1 MAKNDNKE
9 LHSIL
14 EQLKKSYSEVNGSL
28 DVEDEVSEPTI
39 DASDDFQK
47 LLTNFFSTDF
57 VEEKNEDT
65 YNFNVIEEKV
75 EYNDETEEDISV
87 EAEESAENEE
97 IEESAEVELIEEIE
111 ESVEVEE
118 IVEIAEN
125 VETEED
131 LPWFEESIKEDISAV
146 EESVDDGEGN
156 SVEAKEYI
164 EENIEVEEIE
174 DIIEEEI
181 EVEETENLVEEDV
194 EAEEVIEDIEIQEPL
209 AEAGEDNIEDT
220 PSLAAEDTDVEEKA
234 PTITENI
241 LAQPINKV
249 GRDEV
254 TAVENVFRI
263 MFGAK
268 QTQSESEISR
278 EETVDEPQ
286 DAYYEDYPLVYE
298 EEKETT
304 TDADEYFE
312 DTADIPT
319 LTVEEFEEDIEEFPN
334 SYRED
339 DEDEEYEEDIA
350 PYVSS
355 PILEYEDEDLTPV
368 AYMDDV
374 YEEEEKEPYRYDP
387 LQGHLSDAAYLVHKS
402 VDEKLEFNTRQ
413 REIDLDDDDIS
424 LLLDF
429 GYDDEIK
436 SEAGAGRTNEIK
448 RQKKNSVTLEKSE
461 RILGY
466 SGEEY
471 MGHAQDKAIKNKY
484 ASDKKKIIVRISLIA
499 AIAVFMLGAS
509 IFYHAGVYVD
519 NSIYPYIEAMAILIS
534 AVVAA
539 PGLIE
544 GAREIAK
551 LDPKNYSIPVFLMI
565 VQLAYDLFV
574 IILQLG
580 ANPSDGKLMTCGFLV
595 ICSVA
600 VSLMSDALECSAQ
613 TNTFEVVSSDGRIYS
628 AEKFIKPKNDV
639 NDKNSSRTISS
650 DAMLGN
656 CIYRVKETDIAH
668 GYFSRMSKKSD
679 KCLRIMYF
687 MGILPI
693 VALIMGCVS
702 LIESGDTYVALSSVM
717 TVMFMGFPISFTLFR
732 AIPYFYM
739 TKNLM
744 ADKCAIVG
752 DVSGCDYKDVDMIM
766 FDDVDAVKVTE
777 SIEIRPEGNPDVASA
792 IKIASRAFKAL
803 GGPLSRILATEPDED
818 EASVN
823 IVSIRDNGIEFY
835 MDSYLHVVVGD
846 KNFMSIH
853 GMKVSSDKKIISSS
867 SDNKATAVL
876 YVAFNGV
883 PQLGYIVSSK
893 INEEFSNTIKNLA
906 ANGIKT
912 AVATYSPLLNDYYFE
927 AHKPEGVASAVVHKP
942 TVFEPKDKTYFVDGG
957 MFAIGEPTKIANTV
971 IEAKKYLKNEF
982 QNKRFSTMMAVF
994 GILLGIITVIF
1005 TAIVKDG
1012 VNMGIFSC
1020 VLILIFNAVSVFGI
1034 IFKHLDLKS
1043 KMKRR

>member
-14 EQLKKSYSEVNGSL
+14 EQLKKSYSEVDGNL
-28 DVEDEVSEPTI
+28 DAEDEVSESI
-39 DASDDFQK
+39 DDQNDDFQK

-65 YNFNVIEEKV
+65 YNFNVIEEKI
-75 EYNDETEEDISV
+75 EYNDETEEEIFAEV
-87 EAEESAENEE
+87 EESAEIENLEETVAVEEAEEVAEVEKTEE
-97 IEESAEVELIEEIE
+97 IEKIEEI
-111 ESVEVEE
+111 
-118 IVEIAEN
+118 
-125 VETEED
+125 EED
-131 LPWFEESIKEDISAV
+131 LPWFEEPKKEDVPTIEDAT
-146 EESVDDGEGN
+146 DDTKEI
-156 SVEAKEYI
+156 SVEATPEYI
-164 EENIEVEEIE
+164 EEYV
-174 DIIEEEI
+174 
-181 EVEETENLVEEDV
+181 EVEETEDVIEEYVEVEEPEDIIECV
-194 EAEEVIEDIEIQEPL
+194 EVEETEAEDVDAHPALVVQDATIE
-209 AEAGEDNIEDT
+209 EA
-220 PSLAAEDTDVEEKA
+220 S
-234 PTITENI
+234 PTVTENI
-241 LAQPINKV
+241 LAEPINKV

-263 MFGAK
+263 MFGGAIK
-268 QTQSESEISR
+268 TQSEPEITY
-278 EETVDEPQ
+278 EETVDEAQ
-286 DAYYEDYPLVYE
+286 DEYYEDYPLVYE
-298 EEKETT
+298 EEKDPTPIDSKE
-304 TDADEYFE
+304 DFE
-312 DTADIPT
+312 DIADIPT
-319 LTVEEFEEDIEEFPN
+319 LTVKEFEEDIEEFPN
-334 SYRED
+334 SYEED
-339 DEDEEYEEDIA
+339 DEEYEEYEEDIA
-350 PYVSS
+350 PYAPS
-355 PILEYEDEDLTPV
+355 PILEYEEEDLTPV

-374 YEEEEKEPYRYDP
+374 CEYEEKEPYFYDP

-402 VDEKLEFNTRQ
+402 VDERLEFNTRQ

-448 RQKKNSVTLEKSE
+448 RQKKSGATLEKSE

-484 ASDKKKIIVRISLIA
+484 ASDKKKIIVRIALMA
-499 AIAVFMLGAS
+499 ALAIFMLGAS
-509 IFYHAGVYVD
+509 IFYHAGLYVD
-519 NSIYPYIEAMAILIS
+519 NSVYPYIEALVILAA

-544 GAREIAK
+544 GARGIAK

-574 IILQLG
+574 IILQRG

-595 ICSVA
+595 ILCIA
-600 VSLMSDALECSAQ
+600 VSLTSDALECVAQ

-639 NDKNSSRTISS
+639 NDKNNSRTLSS

-679 KCLRIMYF
+679 KCLRVMYF

-739 TKNLM
+739 TKKLM
-744 ADKCAIVG
+744 VDKCAIVG
-752 DVSGCDYKDVDMIM
+752 DISGCDYKDVDMIM
-766 FDDVDAVKVTE
+766 FEDVDAVRVTE

-792 IKIASRAFKAL
+792 IKVASRAFKAL
-803 GGPLSRILATEPDED
+803 GGPLSRILATEPDEE

-835 MDSYLHVVVGD
+835 MDSYLHVVIGD

-893 INEEFSNTIKNLA
+893 ISEEFSNTVKNLA

-912 AVATYSPLLNDYYFE
+912 AVATYSPLINDYYFE
-927 AHKPEGVASAVVHKP
+927 ANKPDGVASAVVHKP
-942 TVFEPKDKTYFVDGG
+942 TVFEPKDKTHFVDGS
-957 MFAIGEPTKIANTV
+957 MFAIGEPTKIASTV

-982 QNKRFSTMMAVF
+982 QNKRFSTMMAIF
-994 GILLGIITVIF
+994 GILLGVITVIF